1 MAETKTEPSS
11 SKQRGHYD
19 KKRVV
24 IHRQAREVANLV
36 LEKCIEEKQNQR
48 MTLPLNQAFERASY
62 YTGISKKTLATI
74 QKQAKKGPL
83 FTPSHKGKPINKK
96 NNMIVDDF
104 VRSVLHRTIEEFY
117 LTKNTVPTG
126 PKLMAAIKDKI
137 DFPWTV
143 ASFRKL
149 LKAMGYKWVECKNK
163 RRILI
168 EKPAVVYAR
177 SMYLRAIR
185 QYRQD
190 ERNIFFLDEMWVDHN
205 LTFKKSLRSLSD
217 AVLPDPS
224 SSNRLILVHAR
235 SPAQFLNGAKW
246 LFQASTA
253 TADQGEMKQNQIN
266 FEKWATEV
274 LIPNLP
280 PSSVVVMDTIE
291 APGHTVKQE
300 SNAPTMASTKP
311 AMLEW
316 LAKNEVK
323 ASDSMRKDELVR
335 LIKIKNEPTE
345 TFKIDDL
352 LKSNGHIVLK
362 LPPYMCDLNP
372 VELAWVKVKSIVKK
386 LNVETKLSLPKLQEV
401 TELAISQV
409 TDEDWRSFDY
419 RVTVLEEEYWERDRL
434 MDDAVDKFV
443 IEGGGDVKAGKEDD
457 DSDQNT
463 DSDESGETIE

>member
-1 MAETKTEPSS
+1 MAETKAEPSA
-11 SKQRGHYD
+11 SKKRGHYD

-36 LEKCIEEKQNQR
+36 LEKCFEEKQNQR

-62 YTGISKKTLATI
+62 YTGISKRTLATI

-83 FTPSHKGKPINKK
+83 FTPSSKGKPLHKK
-96 NNMIVDDF
+96 NNINVDDF
-104 VRSVLHRTIEEFY
+104 VRSVLHRSIEEFY
-117 LTKNTVPTG
+117 LTKNAVPTA
-126 PKLMAAIKDKI
+126 PKLLAVIKEKI
-137 DFPWTV
+137 DFPWSAT
-143 ASFRKL
+143 SLRKV

-190 ERNIFFLDEMWVDHN
+190 ERNIFILDETWVDHN
-205 LTFKKSLRSLSD
+205 LSFKKRSRPELSD
-217 AVLPDPS
+217 VLPDPS

-235 SPAQFLNGAKW
+235 SGAQFLNGAKW

-253 TADQGEMKQNQIN
+253 TADQGEMKQNQIH

-280 PSSVVVMDTIE
+280 PSSVVVIDTIE
-291 APGHTVKQE
+291 APGPRVKKE
-300 SNAPTMASTKP
+300 SNAPTMSSTKP

-316 LAKNEVK
+316 LVKNEVK
-323 ASDSMRKDELVR
+323 ASDTMRKDELVR
-335 LIKIKNEPTE
+335 LIKIKNEPLE

-352 LKSNGHIVLK
+352 LKSYGHIVLK

-372 VELAWVKVKSIVKK
+372 VEFAWVKVKSIVKK

-409 TDEDWRSFDY
+409 TDEDWRGFDH

-443 IEGGGDVKAGKEDD
+443 IDGGGDVKAGKDD
-457 DSDQNT
+457 DSDPNT
-463 DSDESGETIE
+463 DSDESGESIE